1 MKHFNKAILEIDEA
15 DNQVIMT
22 TFQAGLSNLDLVFSL
37 GKTPPTT
44 VADLLFKAHKYV
56 NGEDTLSAKGL
67 IGKRKKEEASDS
79 QNKKKDQKDHLS
91 DTKSSKNS
99 PEVSKKKLNFT
110 PPVMPANKIL
120 MQIKD
125 EPGLRWPK
133 PLSSSSKKRDMKK
146 YYRFHKDHGH
156 YTNECCDLKEQIEEL
171 IQRGKSQKFVKIDH
185 QSRSKAKEKSH
196 DDNKDD
202 GRDHPKQAVGEI
214 RMITGGLVS
223 RGSYKSL
230 RRAH

>member
-1 MKHFNKAILEIDEA
+1 
-15 DNQVIMT
+15 
-22 TFQAGLSNLDLVFSL
+22 
-37 GKTPPTT
+37 
-44 VADLLFKAHKYV
+44 
-56 NGEDTLSAKGL
+56 
-67 IGKRKKEEASDS
+67 
-79 QNKKKDQKDHLS
+79 
-91 DTKSSKNS
+91 
-99 PEVSKKKLNFT
+99 
-110 PPVMPANKIL
+110 MPADKIL
-120 MQIKD
+120 MQIKY

-146 YYRFHKDHGH
+146 YYRFHKDHSH
-156 YTNECCDLKEQIEEL
+156 YINECCDLKEQIEEL

-185 QSRSKAKEKSH
+185 QSRSKAKDKSH